1 MKTLKSKED
10 EVVLDDFV
18 KSATNAAEFQQEIKN
33 QIKYFLYEW
42 AKGVI
47 PYCSEQRISE
57 IINNVYKDLLTCPII
72 SIFFG
77 FNKEKNTIELSAGVI
92 NLIINEL
99 TEEELDYVQYWFV
112 NRYIPVYKQTYA
124 QALQEVKNGKK
135 ETHWMWWIFPQMR
148 GLGKSERSQFYGIP
162 DRDQARLFLEHPY
175 LGKHL
180 IEITQAVFDSDKTPY
195 EIFGADVIKFRS
207 CMKLFASLENTNKI
221 FKQIINK
228 NHWLSNCSKLIL

>member
-47 PYCSEQRISE
+47 PYSSEQRISE
-57 IINNVYKDLLTCPII
+57 IINNVYKELLTCPII

-228 NHWLSNCSKLIL
+228 NHWL

>member
-18 KSATNAAEFQQEIKN
+18 KSATNAAELQQEIKN
-33 QIKYFLYEW
+33 QIKYYLYGW
-42 AKGVI
+42 FDDII
-47 PYCSEQRISE
+47 PYCTKSRITE
-57 IINNVYKDLLTCPII
+57 IINKVYEELLTLPKN
-72 SIFFG
+72 SAYFG
-77 FNKEKNTIELSAGVI
+77 FYKESKKLEISGCVRELIYS
-92 NLIINEL
+92 EL
-99 TEEELDYVQYWFV
+99 TKEGFYVKYWFI

-162 DRDQARLFLEHPY
+162 DRNQARLFLEHPY

-228 NHWLSNCSKLIL
+228 NHWL

>member
-10 EVVLDDFV
+10 EVLDDFV
-18 KSATNAAEFQQEIKN
+18 NRATNPAELQQEIKN
-33 QIKYFLYEW
+33 QIKYYLYGW
-42 AKGVI
+42 FDDII
-47 PYCSEQRISE
+47 PYCTKSRITE
-57 IINNVYKDLLTCPII
+57 IINNVYEELLTCPK
-72 SIFFG
+72 FPYFG
-77 FNKEKNTIELSAGVI
+77 FNKESNTLELSGCVRE
-92 NLIINEL
+92 LIYSEL
-99 TEEELDYVQYWFV
+99 TKEGFYVKYWFI

-162 DRDQARLFLEHPY
+162 DRNQARLFLEHPY

-228 NHWLSNCSKLIL
+228 NHWL

>member
-72 SIFFG
+72 SIFLG

-228 NHWLSNCSKLIL
+228 NHWL

>member
-57 IINNVYKDLLTCPII
+57 IINNVYKELLTCPII

-77 FNKEKNTIELSAGVI
+77 FNKEKNTIELSVGVI

-228 NHWLSNCSKLIL
+228 NHWL

>member
-10 EVVLDDFV
+10 EVLDDFV
-18 KSATNAAEFQQEIKN
+18 NRATNAAELQQEIKN

-57 IINNVYKDLLTCPII
+57 IINNVYKELLTCPII
-72 SIFFG
+72 SVFFG

-228 NHWLSNCSKLIL
+228 NHWL

>member
-99 TEEELDYVQYWFV
+99 KEEELDYVQYWFV

-228 NHWLSNCSKLIL
+228 NHWL

>member
-57 IINNVYKDLLTCPII
+57 IINNVYKDLLTGPII
-72 SIFFG
+72 SVFFG

-228 NHWLSNCSKLIL
+228 NHWL

>member
-221 FKQIINK
+221 FNL
-228 NHWLSNCSKLIL
+228 NSATL

>member
-10 EVVLDDFV
+10 EVLDDFV
-18 KSATNAAEFQQEIKN
+18 NRATNPAELQQEIKN

-57 IINNVYKDLLTCPII
+57 IINNVYKELLTCPII

-228 NHWLSNCSKLIL
+228 NHWL

>member
-10 EVVLDDFV
+10 EVVLDDIV
-18 KSATNAAEFQQEIKN
+18 NRATNAAELQQEIKN

-228 NHWLSNCSKLIL
+228 NHWL

>member
-112 NRYIPVYKQTYA
+112 YRYIPVYKQTYA

-228 NHWLSNCSKLIL
+228 NHWL

>member
-72 SIFFG
+72 SVFFG

-195 EIFGADVIKFRS
+195 EIFGADVIKF
-207 CMKLFASLENTNKI
+207 
-221 FKQIINK
+221 
-228 NHWLSNCSKLIL
+228 

>member
-57 IINNVYKDLLTCPII
+57 IINNVYKELLTCPII
-72 SIFFG
+72 SIFLG

-228 NHWLSNCSKLIL
+228 NHWL

>member
-18 KSATNAAEFQQEIKN
+18 KSATNPAELQQEIKN
-33 QIKYFLYEW
+33 QIKYYLYGW
-42 AKGVI
+42 FDDII
-47 PYCSEQRISE
+47 PYCTKSRITE
-57 IINNVYKDLLTCPII
+57 IINKVYEELLTLPKN
-72 SIFFG
+72 SAYFG
-77 FNKEKNTIELSAGVI
+77 FYKESKKLEISGCVRELIYS
-92 NLIINEL
+92 EL
-99 TEEELDYVQYWFV
+99 TKEGFYVKYWFI

-162 DRDQARLFLEHPY
+162 DRNQARLFLEHPY

-228 NHWLSNCSKLIL
+228 NHWL

>member
-10 EVVLDDFV
+10 EVLDDFV
-18 KSATNAAEFQQEIKN
+18 NRATNPAELQQEIKN
-33 QIKYFLYEW
+33 QIKYYLYGW
-42 AKGVI
+42 FDDII
-47 PYCSEQRISE
+47 PYCTKSRITE
-57 IINNVYKDLLTCPII
+57 IINKVYEELLTCPVY
-72 SIFFG
+72 FG
-77 FNKEKNTIELSAGVI
+77 FNKEKNTIELSGCVAD
-92 NLIINEL
+92 LIYNEL
-99 TEEELDYVQYWFV
+99 TKEGFYVKYWFI

-162 DRDQARLFLEHPY
+162 DRNQARLFLEHPY

-228 NHWLSNCSKLIL
+228 NHWL

>member
-72 SIFFG
+72 SVFFG

-112 NRYIPVYKQTYA
+112 NSYIPVYKQTYT

-228 NHWLSNCSKLIL
+228 NHWL

>member
-10 EVVLDDFV
+10 EVVLDDLV
-18 KSATNAAEFQQEIKN
+18 KSATNAAELQQEIKN
-33 QIKYFLYEW
+33 QIKYHLYGW
-42 AKGVI
+42 FGGII
-47 PYCSEQRISE
+47 PYCTKSRITE
-57 IINNVYKDLLTCPII
+57 IIDNVYKDLLTRPKDFP
-72 SIFFG
+72 FFA
-77 FNKEKNTIELSAGVI
+77 FNKEKNRLEITGCVAD
-92 NLIINEL
+92 LIYSEL
-99 TEEELDYVQYWFV
+99 TEEELDYVKYWFV

-135 ETHWMWWIFPQMR
+135 ETHWMWWIFPQME

-162 DRDQARLFLEHPY
+162 DRNQARAFLEHPY

-228 NHWLSNCSKLIL
+228 NHWL

>member
-57 IINNVYKDLLTCPII
+57 IINNVYKELLTCPII

-162 DRDQARLFLEHPY
+162 NRDQARLFLEHPY

-228 NHWLSNCSKLIL
+228 NHWL

>member
-57 IINNVYKDLLTCPII
+57 IINNVYKELLTCPII

-195 EIFGADVIKFRS
+195 EIFGADVIRFRS

-228 NHWLSNCSKLIL
+228 NHWL

>member
-57 IINNVYKDLLTCPII
+57 IINNVYKELLTCPII

-162 DRDQARLFLEHPY
+162 DRNQARLFLEHPY

-228 NHWLSNCSKLIL
+228 NHWL

>member
-1 MKTLKSKED
+1 MKTLKFKED
-10 EVVLDDFV
+10 EVLDDFV
-18 KSATNAAEFQQEIKN
+18 NRATNPAELQQEIKN
-33 QIKYFLYEW
+33 QIKYYLYGW
-42 AKGVI
+42 FDGII
-47 PYCSEQRISE
+47 PYCTKSRITE
-57 IINNVYKDLLTCPII
+57 IINKVYEELLTCPTI
-72 SIFFG
+72 SVFFG
-77 FNKEKNTIELSAGVI
+77 FNKESNTLEISGCVRD
-92 NLIINEL
+92 LIYNEL
-99 TEEELDYVQYWFV
+99 TEEGFYVKDWFV

-162 DRDQARLFLEHPY
+162 NRDQARAFLEHPY

-228 NHWLSNCSKLIL
+228 NHWL

>member
-33 QIKYFLYEW
+33 QIKYLLYEW

-228 NHWLSNCSKLIL
+228 NHWL

>member
-1 MKTLKSKED
+1 MKTLKFKED
-10 EVVLDDFV
+10 EVLDDFV
-18 KSATNAAEFQQEIKN
+18 NRATNAAELQQEIKN

-57 IINNVYKDLLTCPII
+57 IINNVYKELLTCPII

-228 NHWLSNCSKLIL
+228 NHWL